1 MIRKFQQGG
10 QADQQQAVMQF
21 IQGIAQVAQVDPQ

>member
-10 QADQQQAVMQF
+10 QATGNQQQEEALMQF
-21 IQGIAQVAQVDPQ
+21 I